1 MTEQELI
8 RRADVALSDLIG
20 SGGYMTTEQSTSF
33 YRKIM
38 DESVVLKDA
47 RTVPMARPKMEI
59 NKIGFGSRVLM
70 AANQGNITSPAA
82 DGTGTR
88 SVARANRAKPT
99 LQRVT
104 LATSEVIAEIDLP
117 YETLEDNIEGGKIDG
132 TQFQQTILDLLA
144 ARVALD
150 LEELVILG
158 DTTNGSDSYLALQN
172 GIIAATSSNIVNN
185 GGDPMDPTLFGN
197 MIKALPTRYQKLL
210 GMMKFYTSK
219 TKEVDYR
226 MSVAQRQTQLG
237 DATLTGTAPVS
248 VLGVP
253 LKSAAYMPNPNV
265 ILMNPKNLIIGVQRD
280 MRLEFDK
287 DIRERAFVMVVT
299 MRLALAYE
307 EEDMVVK
314 AINVG

>member
-20 SGGYMTTEQSTSF
+20 SGGYMTTEQSTTF

-38 DESVVLKDA
+38 DESVILKDA

-59 NKIGFGSRVLM
+59 NKIGFGSRVLT
-70 AANQGNITSPAA
+70 AANQGNVSSPTA
-82 DGTGTR
+82 DGVGTR

-104 LATSEVIAEIDLP
+104 LATSEVIAEVDLP

-144 ARVALD
+144 ARIALD

-158 DTTNGSDSYLALQN
+158 DTGSGDSYLALQN
-172 GIIAATSSNIVNN
+172 GVIAATVSNIVNN
-185 GGDPMDPTLFGN
+185 AGDPMDPTLFGN
-197 MIKALPTRYQKLL
+197 MIKALPTRYHKLL
-210 GMMKFYTSK
+210 GMMNFYSSK

-226 MSVAQRQTQLG
+226 MAVAQRQTQLG
-237 DATLTGTAPVS
+237 DSTLTGTAPVS

-253 LKSAAYMPNPNV
+253 LKSAAYMPNGNLL
-265 ILMNPKNLIIGVQRD
+265 LMPPKNLIVGVQRE
-280 MRLEFDK
+280 MRLEFAK